1 MRSQKVVGSVRF
13 NVEEAL
19 NAICAHGKGRCWYC
33 DARLPS
39 AKRAIRTGWDVR
51 RVEEQPVASIIL
63 VCPSC
68 SAKGR
73 RRRTSLQRGF
83 ALGT

>member
-1 MRSQKVVGSVRF
+1 LGKPKVAGSVHF
-13 NVEEAL
+13 NVNEAL
-19 NAICAHGKGRCWYC
+19 TAICQYGKGRCWYC

-39 AKRAIRTGWDVR
+39 AKRAIRAGWDVR
-51 RVEEQPVASIIL
+51 RVEQQPVASIIL

-68 SAKGR
+68 SVKAR
-73 RRRTSLQRGF
+73 RRRTSFDREF